1 MRLSAF
7 APAAVLAAL
16 LVLPCGS
23 NAASDAGTDV
33 TVTTATLPNGL
44 RVVVLRDTLAPVVTT
59 FLNFRAG
66 SDDEPITGIAH
77 AQEHMVYRDGAQ
89 LSGAQADEIAGF
101 TGDEDNAD
109 TQNEITQFFHE
120 VPAQDLD
127 VVLHLDAARFSG
139 LLDRQADWNVERG
152 AIEQE
157 VTADNSDATFRLY
170 VELLHQLLG
179 GTAYADD
186 GLGTLHSFNS
196 QINSPQIRAFARTWY
211 HPNNAT
217 YVIAGDVDPEAAIAT
232 VRALFGS
239 MPAVTLPPHHV
250 GRLRPL
256 AAASFSDTSDRSAT
270 WIAVGYRFPGYDDPE
285 YAASVVLADV
295 LNSGRGPLTALVA
308 AGKAIGAEADTSVYP
323 KAALIL
329 LDGEVPIATAPS
341 AAIADFKAIVNRYR
355 ESGVP
360 ADLVEAAKAREI
372 AKLQMAS
379 DSVQGLAQLW
389 SETLTVEHRTP
400 QQDIDAIA
408 HVRKADV
415 DRVVTQWLRND
426 TASTAYAVPK
436 SGGAES
442 SSSGGGSE
450 TAKPEQTTI
459 APLPDW
465 AEAALARLQVP
476 QQTIAP
482 VTFALPNGL
491 HVIVAP
497 EHASKTVAVR
507 GIVLH
512 DDGLEEPLGQTGVGT
527 VIEKLLPYGTTT
539 YDRVAYQAQLD
550 AIEATDATGYVFS
563 LDVPSA
569 NFDRG
574 LQLLA
579 DDELHPSLRNE
590 DLSVVK
596 GEVAADLSGD
606 EQNPDHLAA
615 VAEANALF
623 PAGDPARVF
632 AESSDVNALT
642 WADVQAFYAKA
653 YRPDLATIAIVG
665 DVTPEEARA
674 SVERWFGGWKADG
687 PPPAV
692 TPPAVQANAASEAN
706 VPATGRI
713 QDTVRMSETL
723 KLSWDDDAIAPLL
736 LANTMLSGDFSSIL
750 IRDLR
755 VTKGY
760 VYYVTSGLNE
770 GKTRSTFAVRY
781 GSSPD
786 NVSKAKALALA
797 DLARMQTAPVDNER
811 LLRAKSSLL
820 SAIPIGDESYD
831 GLAKQLAKTVSEGLP
846 IDEDIILAQREFAAT
861 PQDVQSAMKQ
871 FVRPE
876 GFVTIIEGPAP
887 K

>member
-1 MRLSAF
+1 MKSSAF
-7 APAAVLAAL
+7 ALVIVLAAL
-16 LVLPCGS
+16 VLSPCGAT
-23 NAASDAGTDV
+23 AASDAGTDV
-33 TVTTATLPNGL
+33 TVTTTTLANGL
-44 RVVVLRDTLAPVVTT
+44 KVVVLHDTLAPVVTT

-66 SDDEPITGIAH
+66 SDDEAITGIAH
-77 AQEHMVYRDGAQ
+77 AQEHMVYRDGAH

-139 LLDRQADWNVERG
+139 LLDRQVDWNIERG

-157 VTADNSDATFRLY
+157 VTADNSDATYRLY
-170 VELLHQLLG
+170 VKMLHQLLA
-179 GTAYADD
+179 GTAYANE

-217 YVIAGDVDPEAAIAT
+217 YVIAGDVDPATAIAT

-239 MPAVTLPPHHV
+239 MPAVALPPHHV
-250 GRLRPL
+250 GSLRPL
-256 AAASFSDTSDRSAT
+256 AAATFTDSSDRSTT
-270 WIAVGYRFPGYDDPE
+270 WIAVGYRFPGYDDPQ

-295 LNSGRGPLTALVA
+295 LNSNRGPLAALIA
-308 AGKAIGAEADTSVYP
+308 AGRAIDAEADTSVYP
-323 KAALIL
+323 KAAMIM
-329 LDGEVPIATAPS
+329 LDGDVPIATAPS
-341 AAIADFKAIVNRYR
+341 AAIADFKAVVDRYR

-360 ADLVEAAKAREI
+360 ADLVEAAKAREV

-389 SETLTVEHRTP
+389 SQSLAVERRMP
-400 QQDIDAIA
+400 QRDIDAIA
-408 HVRKADV
+408 HVSKADV

-426 TASTAYAVPK
+426 SASTAYAVPK

-442 SSSGGGSE
+442 SSGGGAGES
-450 TAKPEQTTI
+450 AKPEQTAI
-459 APLPDW
+459 APLPPW

-476 QQTIAP
+476 QQSVAP
-482 VTFALPNGL
+482 VAFTLPNGL
-491 HVIVAP
+491 HVIVQP
-497 EHASKTVAVR
+497 EHASKAVAVQ

-512 DDGLEEPLGQTGVGT
+512 DNGLEEPAGQSGVAT
-527 VIEKLLPYGTTT
+527 VTEKLLPYGTTT
-539 YDRVAYQAQLD
+539 YGRVAYQTQLD

-590 DLSVVK
+590 DLTVVK

-615 VAEANALF
+615 VAQADALF

-632 AESSDVNALT
+632 ATAADVNALSQ
-642 WADVQAFYAKA
+642 ADVQAFYGKTF
-653 YRPDLATIAIVG
+653 RPDLTTIAIVG
-665 DVTPEEARA
+665 DLTPEQARA

-687 PPPAV
+687 SPPVV
-692 TPPAVQANAASEAN
+692 TPRAVPANAASQAT

-713 QDTVRMSETL
+713 QDTIRMSETL
-723 KLSWDDDAIAPLL
+723 GLSWDDDAIAPLR

-755 VTKGY
+755 VTTGY
-760 VYYVTSGLNE
+760 VYYVTSGLDV
-770 GKTRSTFAVRY
+770 GKTRSLFVLRY

-786 NVSKAKALALA
+786 NVGKAKALAIA
-797 DLARMQTAPVDNER
+797 DLTRMQNAPIDSER
-811 LLRAKSSLL
+811 LLRAKSNLL

-831 GLAKQLAKTVSEGLP
+831 GLAKQLATTASEGLP
-846 IDEDIILAQREFAAT
+846 LDEDVILARREFAAT

-871 FVRPE
+871 YVRPE
-876 GFVTIIEGPAP
+876 GFVTIVEGPAP

>member
-1 MRLSAF
+1 MKFSAF
-7 APAAVLAAL
+7 ALAAVLTAL
-16 LVLPCGS
+16 VLLPCGAS
-23 NAASDAGTDV
+23 AASDAGTGV
-33 TVTTATLPNGL
+33 SVTTATLANGL
-44 RVVVLRDTLAPVVTT
+44 KIVVLHDTLAPVVTT
-59 FLNFRAG
+59 YLNFRAG

-109 TQNEITQFFHE
+109 TQNEVTQFFHE
-120 VPAQDLD
+120 VPVQDLD

-139 LLDRQADWNVERG
+139 LLDRQADWNIERG

-157 VTADNSDATFRLY
+157 VTADNSDATYRLY
-170 VELLHQLLG
+170 VKMLHQLLG
-179 GTAYADD
+179 GTAYADE
-186 GLGTLHSFNS
+186 GLGTLHSFNT
-196 QINSPQIRAFARTWY
+196 QINAPQIHAFANTWY

-217 YVIAGDVDPEAAIAT
+217 YVIAGDVDPATAIAT

-239 MPAVTLPPHHV
+239 MPAVALPPHHV
-250 GRLRPL
+250 GSLRPL
-256 AAASFSDTSDRSAT
+256 APASFSDRSDRSTT

-295 LNSGRGPLTALVA
+295 LNSNRGPLAALVA
-308 AGKAIGAEADTSVYP
+308 EGKAIDAEADTSIYP
-323 KAALIL
+323 KAAMIM
-329 LDGEVPIATAPS
+329 LDGDVPTATAPS
-341 AAIADFKAIVNRYR
+341 AAIADFKAVADRYR

-360 ADLVEAAKAREI
+360 ADLVEAAKAREV

-389 SETLTVEHRTP
+389 SETLAVERRTP

-408 HVRKADV
+408 HVSKADV
-415 DRVVTQWLRND
+415 DRVVAQWLRND
-426 TASTAYAVPK
+426 SASTAYAVPA

-442 SSSGGGSE
+442 SSGGGGDV
-450 TAKPEQTTI
+450 AKPEQTTI
-459 APLPDW
+459 APLPPW

-476 QQTIAP
+476 QQSDTPTAF
-482 VTFALPNGL
+482 TLANGL
-491 HVIVAP
+491 HVIVQP
-497 EHASKTVAVR
+497 EHASKAVAVQ

-512 DDGLEEPLGQTGVGT
+512 DNGLEEPTGQTGVAT
-527 VIEKLLPYGTTT
+527 VTEKLLPYGTTT
-539 YDRVAYQAQLD
+539 YGRVAYQTQLD
-550 AIEATDATGYVFS
+550 AIEATDATGYAFS
-563 LDVPSA
+563 LAVPSA

-590 DLSVVK
+590 DLTVVR

-615 VAEANALF
+615 VAQANALF
-623 PAGDPARVF
+623 PPGDPARVF
-632 AESSDVNALT
+632 AKSADVNALT
-642 WADVQAFYAKA
+642 QADVQAFYDKTF
-653 YRPDLATIAIVG
+653 RPDLTTIAIVG

-674 SVERWFGGWKADG
+674 SVERWFGEWKANG

-692 TPPAVQANAASEAN
+692 TPPAVPSNTASQAG

-713 QDTVRMSETL
+713 QDTTRMSETL
-723 KLSWDDDAIAPLL
+723 NLSWDDDAIAPLRI
-736 LANTMLSGDFSSIL
+736 ANTMLSGDFSSIL

-755 VTKGY
+755 VTTGY
-760 VYYVTSGLNE
+760 VYYVTSRLDV
-770 GKTRSTFAVRY
+770 GKTRSLFVLRY
-781 GSSPD
+781 GSSPE
-786 NVSKAKALALA
+786 NAGRAKALAVA
-797 DLARMQTAPVDNER
+797 DLTRMQNAPLDSER
-811 LLRAKSSLL
+811 LLRAKSNLL

-831 GLAKQLAKTVSEGLP
+831 GLAKQLATTASEGLP
-846 IDEDIILAQREFAAT
+846 LDEDVILARREFAAT
-861 PQDVQSAMKQ
+861 PQDVQSAMKEY
-871 FVRPE
+871 VRPE
-876 GFVTIIEGPAP
+876 GFVTIVEGPAP